1 MRRIFLLLSVLLL
14 TRTLVAQSFDF
25 YKEEISFGI
34 DTVFFSVSGDYYF
47 RNNTG
52 RTLSPEITYPVRR
65 CTPGKPFDTVMAY
78 DISGSGL
85 PLKMTI
91 SDTLGRFMINLP
103 PYAYKMIRVFYRQRH
118 NGTAA
123 RYILLTTK
131 NWNKPLEDA
140 RYSLVIRKNI
150 VIDQFSIA
158 PDRSVDFGD
167 TTVYYWKRK
176 NFMPERDFEVKFR
189 ITGNK

>member
-1 MRRIFLLLSVLLL
+1 
-14 TRTLVAQSFDF
+14 
-25 YKEEISFGI
+25 
-34 DTVFFSVSGDYYF
+34 
-47 RNNTG
+47 
-52 RTLSPEITYPVRR
+52 
-65 CTPGKPFDTVMAY
+65 
-78 DISGSGL
+78 
-85 PLKMTI
+85 MTI